1 MKKYKNIISTVLVI
15 TLVSQANVFAKDSF
29 EVQELQ
35 SNRQSII
42 KNFEEN
48 VDIKNIN
55 NSIKKEQFINKKVYN
70 APVKIIHAYE
80 EGKLSMANGA
90 IVSPAKLT
98 YSGDKVTIELT
109 FNGMTLYNMR
119 GHLTNLFYYE
129 NNQAPSEDG
138 KAVETS
144 IIENWTDTGLDGK
157 ENEYPR
163 VFSFTIDKDL
173 FEKSDY
179 LWCKVWVDAMDGIAG
194 KGLGGGEQNAKIVID
209 KENKEEIKPELNKES
224 LTSTIEEAKKIER
237 GEKTDDAFNTLK

>member
-119 GHLTNLFYYE
+119 GHLTNLFY
-129 NNQAPSEDG
+129 
-138 KAVETS
+138 
-144 IIENWTDTGLDGK
+144 
-157 ENEYPR
+157 
-163 VFSFTIDKDL
+163 
-173 FEKSDY
+173 
-179 LWCKVWVDAMDGIAG
+179 
-194 KGLGGGEQNAKIVID
+194 
-209 KENKEEIKPELNKES
+209 
-224 LTSTIEEAKKIER
+224 
-237 GEKTDDAFNTLK
+237 

>member
-80 EGKLSMANGA
+80 EGKLSMVQSLGRCNGWNCRQGTWRRRTKCQD
-90 IVSPAKLT
+90 S
-98 YSGDKVTIELT
+98 Y
-109 FNGMTLYNMR
+109 R
-119 GHLTNLFYYE
+119 
-129 NNQAPSEDG
+129 
-138 KAVETS
+138 
-144 IIENWTDTGLDGK
+144 
-157 ENEYPR
+157 
-163 VFSFTIDKDL
+163 
-173 FEKSDY
+173 
-179 LWCKVWVDAMDGIAG
+179 
-194 KGLGGGEQNAKIVID
+194 
-209 KENKEEIKPELNKES
+209 
-224 LTSTIEEAKKIER
+224 
-237 GEKTDDAFNTLK
+237 